1 MRRRQ
6 PSAPVVTPAGLRYAG
21 GMNLR
26 TRPGSTRPTARPIA
40 SLVAGCIVV
49 ASVVS
54 ACSDDGVPADGDETV
69 GAPETSAVSSSPTD
83 GDAATGATADPSDDG
98 VGSSGAASAET
109 SAGPNDTGTGTVPE
123 GTAGCG
129 IPYAGEAVVEGSID
143 VDGEART
150 FILAVPAGYDP
161 AVPMPLVFAWHG
173 LGGNAQL
180 ARLYFDVEQQSAGQ
194 AIFVYPDGL
203 PQATSGGSTGW
214 DLADG
219 SADMLLFDALL
230 EEMSSNLCVD
240 PARIFSTGHS
250 FGGYMSNALGCFR
263 ADVLRAI
270 APVAGGPPFGMCQSG
285 RVAAWM
291 THGTMDGVVPFAQ
304 GQAALDAVLA
314 RNGCGSD
321 PTPVPPEPCV
331 GYDGCDPDYPV
342 TWCAHDL
349 ADQDGHLWPPFAAE
363 AIWSFFAGL
372 PAPAS
377 P

>member
-1 MRRRQ
+1 MARVAVSLG
-6 PSAPVVTPAGLRYAG
+6 PRYAG
-21 GMNLR
+21 AMTLR
-26 TRPGSTRPTARPIA
+26 TRHRSTLPATWLRWIVAVGASGS
-40 SLVAGCIVV
+40 VA
-49 ASVVS
+49 
-54 ACSDDGVPADGDETV
+54 ACSDDGVPADGDATG
-69 GAPETSAVSSSPTD
+69 GAPETSAASGSLTD
-83 GDAATGATADPSDDG
+83 GADAATADPSDDG
-98 VGSSGAASAET
+98 VGSSGAAPGDT
-109 SAGPNDTGTGTVPE
+109 SAGPGDTGTGTAPE

-129 IPYAGEAVVEGSID
+129 TAYEGEAVFEGSID
-143 VDGEART
+143 VDGQTRT
-150 FILAVPAGYDP
+150 FILSVPAGYDP

-180 ARLYFDVEQQSAGQ
+180 ARLYFDVEQESAGQ

-203 PQATSGGSTGW
+203 PQANSGGATGW
-214 DLADG
+214 DLADD
-219 SADMLLFDALL
+219 SADMRLFDALL
-230 EEMSSNLCVD
+230 EQTSSTLCLD

-270 APVAGGPPFGMCQSG
+270 APVAGGPPFGACQSG

-304 GQAALDAVLA
+304 GQAALEGVLA

-321 PTPVPPEPCV
+321 PMSVPPDPCV

-349 ADQDGHLWPPFAAE
+349 ADQDGHLWPPFAAA
-363 AIWSFFAGL
+363 AIWGFFAGL